1 MEKIHA
7 QDAEKVALIKRFGNF
22 FTYFSGFNQNRENYY
37 STEEKSTAVAYR
49 VVNQNLLIFANNT
62 QLKERLSVLE
72 LSEEEMS
79 IFNPE
84 NYGNYLTQTGIDEYN
99 RQLAS
104 IRSKSN
110 LYQQQQKI
118 KLPQPKDLYK
128 QIGSQQVSKIPF
140 DLIETDHELVQ
151 TVQLVLRETDQRV
164 EQIIKFFSM
173 LKQERL
179 DLSQIF
185 LSKSALNQL
194 SNRYFANWHLLL
206 EK

>member
-1 MEKIHA
+1 M
-7 QDAEKVALIKRFGNF
+7 
-22 FTYFSGFNQNRENYY
+22 
-37 STEEKSTAVAYR
+37 
-49 VVNQNLLIFANNT
+49 
-62 QLKERLSVLE
+62 LE

>member
-49 VVNQNLLIFANNT
+49 VVNQNLLTFANNT

-84 NYGNYLTQTGIDEYN
+84 NYRNYLTQTGIDEYN